1 MFSISKYDII
11 SNFLFPK
18 FNQPKESRFKIF
30 FSSIQNV
37 PQKAKTNNY
46 SISIEKIES
55 GEDKRTT
62 VLIKNIP
69 NFISK
74 DIFLKVLEGI
84 GNINYLY
91 LPFNKFTCKNLG
103 YAFVN
108 VVNYKNIINLYNRLT
123 HYDFDEFEVG
133 KSIEISYYKIQGR
146 SNLCKMFLKNKFN
159 YLNY

>member
-37 PQKAKTNNY
+37 SEKAKTNNY
-46 SISIEKIES
+46 SISFEKIES

-74 DIFLKVLEGI
+74 DIFLKVLEGT

-108 VVNYKNIINLYNRLT
+108 VVNYKNIINLCNRLLK
-123 HYDFDEFEVG
+123 YKFDKIEDG
-133 KSIEISYYKIQGR
+133 KPIQINYYRVQGR
-146 SNLCKMFLKNKFN
+146 TNLSKMLSKNK
-159 YLNY
+159 